1 MLLTTSRRVPE
12 PAADLFTSLHRFNRF
27 MDEAM
32 GTSVGN
38 GLTTAWVPACDVSED
53 KENLRIVLDLPGV
66 CPEEVKISLE
76 NHILTIRGEK
86 RQVTEE
92 SNDRWHRYERAYG
105 SFMRSFTL
113 PEDADGTKIS
123 AEYKDGVLNVR
134 LPKSEKAKPKS
145 IEVKVS

>member
-38 GLTTAWVPACDVSED
+38 GLTAAWVPACDVSED

-66 CPEEVKISLE
+66 RPEEVKISLE

-105 SFMRSFTL
+105 SFKRAFTL
-113 PEDADGTKIS
+113 PATVDAERIQAA
-123 AEYKDGVLNVR
+123 AEPGVLTLT
-134 LPKSEKAKPKS
+134 LPKSEQAKPRE
-145 IEVKVS
+145 IPVRIG